1 MNKAVHALVYVI
13 LVVAAAALY
22 FEVNLSGKKDL
33 LRDRNRQLEDYLVN
47 ISKTIEKVDAAK
59 PATAPEARKDVSPVE
74 AKLVETPETEN
85 VLEEYPAQ
93 LEEAN
98 LDTLKWDDKE
108 RVQLRQLYKLG
119 GDGQPIPDAAN
130 PGDFVKKGPGTA
142 AELLDTLFDRA
153 KAQQAKL
160 NTTRAQLADTRTKLE
175 TLVNEYNKLKPEG
188 RQDKV
193 TIEELKGKVAEVE
206 EAKKVVEEQLAKT
219 KSQIEDLN
227 AEVASAKDE
236 LQSAKDETEAVKEDL
251 ARQVKLVDQ
260 LKKMVTAAASQSVAA
275 APGAA
280 NVITSLPMG
289 EKGKLVHVDN
299 KLMFAVVEFSDAAL
313 KEMLGAERQGALP
326 QLEMGLRRKG
336 HAGPAGEF
344 VGRIRLRQLV
354 PSKNLVIA
362 DILGD
367 WAQDAAAKGDIVFAD

>member
-1 MNKAVHALVYVI
+1 M
-13 LVVAAAALY
+13 
-22 FEVNLSGKKDL
+22 
-33 LRDRNRQLEDYLVN
+33 
-47 ISKTIEKVDAAK
+47 
-59 PATAPEARKDVSPVE
+59 
-74 AKLVETPETEN
+74 
-85 VLEEYPAQ
+85 
-93 LEEAN
+93 
-98 LDTLKWDDKE
+98 KWDDKE

-119 GDGQPIPDAAN
+119 NDGQPIPDAAN

-206 EAKKVVEEQLAKT
+206 EAKKAVEEQLAKT

-326 QLEMGLRRKG
+326 QLEMSLRRKG
-336 HAGPAGEF
+336 HAGPAGEII
-344 VGRIRLRQLV
+344 GRIRLRQLV